1 MKEIADRI
9 KEARLAKGMTQDEL
23 AKALGL
29 KSRSSIN
36 KMEKDAYE
44 VGLDRLKE
52 IARVLE
58 VDPDYL
64 VFGNTEDKKEEINV
78 LFRKLTEAQQDAA
91 IAFLRSMIENAKEP
105 PRKWTEPRSRRLF
118 LCSERTTGQL
128 QTGACRPPIGGNNEK
143 HLSAIGLWQAGK
155 RLGKLPPVHA
165 PGEYHI
171 GMDNP
176 L

>member
-9 KEARLAKGMTQDEL
+9 KEARLAKGMTQEEL
-23 AKALGL
+23 ANALGL

-78 LFRKLTEAQQDAA
+78 LFGKLTEAQQDAA
-91 IAFLRSMIENAKEP
+91 IAFLRSMIANRE
-105 PRKWTEPRSRRLF
+105 
-118 LCSERTTGQL
+118 
-128 QTGACRPPIGGNNEK
+128 
-143 HLSAIGLWQAGK
+143 
-155 RLGKLPPVHA
+155 
-165 PGEYHI
+165 
-171 GMDNP
+171 
-176 L
+176 

>member
-9 KEARLAKGMTQDEL
+9 KEARLAKGMTQEEL

-78 LFRKLTEAQQDAA
+78 LFGKLTEAQQDAA
-91 IAFLRSMIENAKEP
+91 IAFLRSMIANRE
-105 PRKWTEPRSRRLF
+105 
-118 LCSERTTGQL
+118 
-128 QTGACRPPIGGNNEK
+128 
-143 HLSAIGLWQAGK
+143 
-155 RLGKLPPVHA
+155 
-165 PGEYHI
+165 
-171 GMDNP
+171 
-176 L
+176 